1 MTNEIKG
8 IIKLVLSALF
18 TAFAVAGLFFTFTY
32 ESKMEEAFKNGYEQ
46 AIEEAVLVY
55 SNENGYVLSFEGE
68 EHYYTFD

>member
-18 TAFAVAGLFFTFTY
+18 TAFAVAGLFFAFTY
-32 ESKMEEAFKNGYEQ
+32 ESKMEEAFKDGYEQ

>member
-18 TAFAVAGLFFTFTY
+18 TAFAVAGLFFAFTY

>member
-1 MTNEIKG
+1 MTNEIRS
-8 IIKLVLSALF
+8 IIKLILAAIF
-18 TAFAVAGLFFTFTY
+18 TAFAVAGIIFAFTY
-32 ESKMEEAFKNGYEQ
+32 ESRMKDAFENGYNQ